1 MHAPAGYRAWP
12 PPPPSA
18 VATRWPLLAPA
29 VHHRTS
35 SSGADDDLSASNA
48 TMTSAFIN
56 TAGNHSGLSMDSAV
70 AADSHLWNQV
80 LM

>member
-1 MHAPAGYRAWP
+1 
-12 PPPPSA
+12 
-18 VATRWPLLAPA
+18 